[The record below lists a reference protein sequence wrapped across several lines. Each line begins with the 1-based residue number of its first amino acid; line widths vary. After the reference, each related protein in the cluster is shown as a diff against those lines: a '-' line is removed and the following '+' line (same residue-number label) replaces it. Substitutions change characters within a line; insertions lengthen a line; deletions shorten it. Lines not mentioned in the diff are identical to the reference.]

1 MSVLAIVNVRLGTFF
16 ARKKILTREFASQ
29 TNTFNYLAKIY
40 TTTALYYLFFTCSR
54 TVAAKLLTPAF
65 LQQRGNAAE

>member
-16 ARKKILTREFASQ
+16 LPEKKILTREFASQ

-65 LQQRGNAAE
+65 LQKGNAAE